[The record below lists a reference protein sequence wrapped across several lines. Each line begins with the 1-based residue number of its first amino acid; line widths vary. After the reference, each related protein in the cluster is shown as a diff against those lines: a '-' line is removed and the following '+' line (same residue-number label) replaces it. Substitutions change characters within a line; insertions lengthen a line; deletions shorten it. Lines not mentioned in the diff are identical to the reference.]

1 MREFWKL
8 NMAHFNHWFLNL
20 SKYGEGIPYV
30 LFTITQFVEFGSDI
44 IVSKFVSR
52 IKRHV

>member
-1 MREFWKL
+1 MV
-8 NMAHFNHWFLNL
+8 HFNHWFLNL
-20 SKYGEGIPYV
+20 SKYGEGIPYF
-30 LFTITQFVEFGSDI
+30 LFTITQFAEFGSDI